1 MFNSFLQILKD
12 ERGISTTAEM
22 MILIGITAVVATSVG
37 KGTQTTL
44 ETGSDNV
51 GKLLDNQFKEAGVT
65 P

>member
-37 KGTQTTL
+37 KGTQNTL